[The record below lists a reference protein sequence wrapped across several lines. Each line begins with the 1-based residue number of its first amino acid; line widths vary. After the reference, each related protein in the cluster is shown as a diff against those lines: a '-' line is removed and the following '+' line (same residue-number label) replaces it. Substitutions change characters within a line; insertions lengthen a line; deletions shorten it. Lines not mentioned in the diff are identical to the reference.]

1 MPDSPGL
8 DCLVIGGG
16 AAGLVAGTYLAR
28 FRRRV
33 RIIDGGKSRLR
44 WIPTSHNYPGFAEG
58 IHGRDILARLAEQT
72 RRYGVAIDDGMVTAL
87 ERRGDIFVA
96 RIGARDVAAR
106 TVILATGVVDVTP
119 DFPGAGE
126 ALAMGCLR
134 YCPICDGY
142 EAIGRNVAV
151 IGAGLHGMRESL
163 FIRRYAGALTVLTM
177 GQAAQAPEDMLRRL
191 DAERIRLIDDRIDG
205 MRYAGDRSVEIA
217 FDGGRAERF
226 DVVYAALGTCVNSEL
241 ARGLGA
247 ARTEQGE
254 LKVDAHLQTSVDGL
268 YAAGDVVEGLNQITV
283 AMGHAAIAATAIHN
297 RL

>member
-1 MPDSPGL
+1 MPDSPEL

-33 RIIDGGKSRLR
+33 RIVDGGKSRLR

-58 IHGRDILARLAEQT
+58 IHGRDILVRLAEQT
-72 RRYGVAIDDGMVTAL
+72 RRYGVAIDDGLVTAL
-87 ERRGDIFVA
+87 VRCDGGFVA
-96 RIGARDVAAR
+96 RIGERDIAAR
-106 TVILATGVVDVTP
+106 TVILATGVVDLTP

-126 ALAMGCLR
+126 ALALGCLR

-142 EAIGRNVAV
+142 ESIDRNVAV
-151 IGAGLHGMRESL
+151 IGAGLHGMREAL
-163 FIRRYAGALTVLTM
+163 FIRRYAGALTVLTL
-177 GQAAQAPEDMLRRL
+177 GQAAQAPDDVLRRL
-191 DAERIRLIDDRIDG
+191 DAERIRLIDDRIAG
-205 MRYAGDRSVEIA
+205 MRYAGERSVEIT
-217 FDGGRAERF
+217 FDGGRLACF
-226 DVVYAALGTCVNSEL
+226 DVVYAALGTRVNSEL
-241 ARGLGA
+241 VRDLGA

-268 YAAGDVVEGLNQITV
+268 YAAGDVVEGLNQIAV